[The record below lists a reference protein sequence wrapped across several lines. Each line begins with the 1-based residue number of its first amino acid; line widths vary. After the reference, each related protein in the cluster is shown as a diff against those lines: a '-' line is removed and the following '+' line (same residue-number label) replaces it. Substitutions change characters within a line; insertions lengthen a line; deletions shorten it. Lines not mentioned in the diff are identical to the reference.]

1 MVFSMKSLA
10 TATTILSIAQGAVL
24 GKRALT
30 GQATTYGGNTAGGAC
45 SFSTYTLPS
54 NLFGTALSDSNW
66 DNAAN
71 CGRCVVVTGPSGNN
85 ITAMITDECPGC
97 GTNHLD
103 LYPTAFTSLA
113 PLSKGIIDVTWSY
126 VDCPITTPLQ
136 LHNKEGVSANWF
148 SMQVVNAAEGVTKL
162 EVSKDGGATWGST
175 TRQTYNFFEYAPG
188 YGSTV
193 DVRVTSISGSVVTV
207 KNVAVTPGSVVTA
220 SSNFGSSGSSS
231 GGAAKVVSNAVST
244 SSAEASATSISSSAA
259 VVEPS
264 TTAVQAASSSTE
276 AAVAVPTTS
285 SSSSSSS
292 SVIATSAAAPVVTSV
307 ASSSSSSSLAWA
319 PKPTQSVVYVYE
331 DSDECDA

>member
-10 TATTILSIAQGAVL
+10 TATTLFSIAQGAVL

-45 SFSTYTLPS
+45 SFSTYTLPAS
-54 NLFGTALSDSNW
+54 LFGTALSDSNW

-71 CGRCVVVTGPSGNN
+71 CGRCVSVTGPSGDS

-97 GTNHLD
+97 GVNHLD

-113 PLSKGIIDVTWSY
+113 PLSEGIINVAWSY
-126 VDCPITTPLQ
+126 VDCPITTPLE

-148 SMQVVNAAEGVTKL
+148 SMQVVNAKEGVTKL
-162 EVSKDGGATWGST
+162 EVSKDGGVTWGST

-193 DVRVTSISGSVVTV
+193 DVRVTGVSGSVVTV

-220 SSNFGSSGSSS
+220 SSNFGSSG
-231 GGAAKVVSNAVST
+231 AASAVTKEVST
-244 SSAEASATSISSSAA
+244 SSAQAATSSASSVAP
-259 VVEPS
+259 VEPS
-264 TTAVQAASSSTE
+264 TTAVQATSTE
-276 AAVAVPTTS
+276 APVVVPTP
-285 SSSSSSS
+285 SSSS
-292 SVIATSAAAPVVTSV
+292 SVVATSAAAPVVTSA
-307 ASSSSSSSLAWA
+307 ASSVSVPSSSSLSWA
-319 PKPTQSVVYVYE
+319 PKPTQSIVYVYE
-331 DSDECDA
+331 DGDDCDA